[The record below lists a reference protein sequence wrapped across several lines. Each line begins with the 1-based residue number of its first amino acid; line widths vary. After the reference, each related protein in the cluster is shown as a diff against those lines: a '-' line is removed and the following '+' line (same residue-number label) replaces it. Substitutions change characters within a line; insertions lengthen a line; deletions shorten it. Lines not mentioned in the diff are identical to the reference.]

1 MKKILLF
8 VMAAALFCG
17 CDKNEGGDPEI
28 PVTNVS
34 LPASSAENPVTS
46 GSPVTIQGTG
56 FTASSEIWLR
66 ASAAVKAAA
75 EEVKTTVT
83 SVTASS
89 ITFTAP
95 ENVSGAQTVVLKQN
109 GGAWELGTL
118 TFAAEPTG
126 PEEPTDPTTPE
137 LLPNKVSNIRV
148 TFKDEYKG
156 DYVTEYAFAYDEQ
169 GRIAKLV
176 TTEYE
181 EDADDVLTTTY
192 TYSDNSILA
201 EGSGTGY
208 IRSQTEKYT
217 LTDGRVSDYTIETVG
232 SGKYDDVP
240 ANTRITARPAY
251 DQNGYMTGIEVIE
264 TNDEDGDVWT
274 SVANESLT
282 FIDGTLQKYS
292 VEWNEEDEAENGMT
306 EIEFTAGPLNNL
318 NIDLMGIDWLEED
331 VYFTPAYLLNVGGK
345 RSLRLPNHVHTIY
358 DDGMGKEDDF
368 TIEIQY
374 EMNGDYISVMR
385 IYEDG
390 ELDTTIEIGYEKE

>member
-1 MKKILLF
+1 M
-8 VMAAALFCG
+8 
-17 CDKNEGGDPEI
+17 
-28 PVTNVS
+28 
-34 LPASSAENPVTS
+34 LP
-46 GSPVTIQGTG
+46 
-56 FTASSEIWLR
+56 
-66 ASAAVKAAA
+66 AAVKAAG

-118 TFAAEPTG
+118 TFAAEPAG
-126 PEEPTDPTTPE
+126 PEEPTDPITPE

-148 TFKDEYKG
+148 TFKDESKG

-176 TTEYE
+176 TTESTEYE

-201 EGSGTGY
+201 EGSGIGY
-208 IRSQTEKYT
+208 IRSKTEKYT
-217 LTDGRVSDYTIETVG
+217 LTDGRVSEYTIETVG
-232 SGKYDDVP
+232 SGKYNDVT
-240 ANTRITARPAY
+240 ATTRISVRPAY
-251 DQNGYMTGIEVIE
+251 DDNGYMTGIEGTE
-264 TNDEDGDVWT
+264 TCDEDGDVWT

-306 EIEFTAGPLNNL
+306 EIEFTAGTTLNNL

-331 VYFTPAYLLNVGGK
+331 AYFAPAYLLNIGGK

-358 DDGMGKEDDF
+358 DDGAKADDF
-368 TIEIQY
+368 TNEIQY

-385 IYEDG
+385 IYRDG
-390 ELDTTIEIGYEKE
+390 ALETMVEIGYEKE